1 MFSEDTGS
9 FCDHGSSDDSSDAS
23 SESSFSFF
31 LRRDASDEHVM
42 SNENAL
48 RVSIPDGTGSKPP
61 GVFLEQSTRDA
72 REHAKEYGTSCR
84 HVQSISP
91 ENECLGQAQ
100 MPRRMKKSGAW
111 GVAGQH
117 DEMRGVFC
125 GNNQYTTEV
134 PQKSTWGSGEDEHAV
149 GWSAFHHPSS
159 DESEK
164 LRLSRE
170 NAQLRELVMSLAAR
184 KERKATR
191 PKQPNARAVK
201 RDMPMISIPMCGI
214 PIAFTQM
221 DLPQSHGNIQPPMCV
236 DDIAAASFTSVMLRN
251 LPNKYTR
258 DMLLQMLDSQG
269 FQGAYTFVYLPI
281 DFETHVGLG
290 YAFVDLISP
299 TVARKFCQH
308 LQGFS
313 QWVIPSD
320 KVCSVTWSNPDQQ
333 GWNAHVDRY
342 RNSPIMHTSVP
353 DAWKPVLFQDG
364 ARVPFPHPTRKIRSP
379 KIRSP

>member
-1 MFSEDTGS
+1 
-9 FCDHGSSDDSSDAS
+9 
-23 SESSFSFF
+23 
-31 LRRDASDEHVM
+31 
-42 SNENAL
+42 
-48 RVSIPDGTGSKPP
+48 
-61 GVFLEQSTRDA
+61 
-72 REHAKEYGTSCR
+72 
-84 HVQSISP
+84 
-91 ENECLGQAQ
+91 
-100 MPRRMKKSGAW
+100 MKKSGAW

-159 DESEK
+159 DESVK

-184 KERKATR
+184 KERKPTR
-191 PKQPNARAVK
+191 PKQPVARAVE
-201 RDMPMISIPMCGI
+201 RD
-214 PIAFTQM
+214 
-221 DLPQSHGNIQPPMCV
+221 MCV

-290 YAFVDLISP
+290 YAFVDLISH

-320 KVCSVTWSNPDQQ
+320 KVCSVTWSNANQQ

-364 ARVPFPHPTRKIRSP
+364 IRVPFPRPTRKIRSP